1 MSHCF
6 WHFLTF
12 DAGVIMTFGNA
23 AFMGLSHTVSR
34 IFAQTGVRI
43 MFQPA
48 ILPLW
53 ECKPIDE
60 VVSGSKQS
68 LTQKMLWV

>member
-34 IFAQTGVRI
+34 IFAQADARI

-60 VVSGSKQS
+60 VVPWQQTSK
-68 LTQKMLWV
+68 V

>member
-1 MSHCF
+1 
-6 WHFLTF
+6 
-12 DAGVIMTFGNA
+12 MTFGNA

-34 IFAQTGVRI
+34 IFAQADARI

-53 ECKPIDE
+53 ECKPMDE
-60 VVSGSKQS
+60 VVP
-68 LTQKMLWV
+68 